1 MSLTRV
7 DIDVCWTKNVP
18 ICYIITPWKYQV
30 RQCGSKKLMRYWQ
43 FHIIKWKK
51 FKVLSHLRDSRIET
65 YLEKACYLGS
75 LWLVGGQETQKYTKI
90 KSAILTKMRHG
101 KPLWFR
107 MAYDISRMTF
117 EWLPQPAFWV
127 PLTKMKRVKNFWN
140 RFNCAPAKW
149 ALEKERRREK
159 ECLHKGLYS
168 TIRGGP

>member
-7 DIDVCWTKNVP
+7 DIDVCLTKNVP

-30 RQCGSKKLMRYWQ
+30 CQCGSKKLMRYWQ

-75 LWLVGGQETQKYTKI
+75 LWLVGSQETQKWTKI

-101 KPLWFR
+101 KPLCHGVLNLNKEARFHILSIFLEVVVQIGWNLKWV
-107 MAYDISRMTF
+107 TF
-117 EWLPQPAFWV
+117 SQ
-127 PLTKMKRVKNFWN
+127 KR
-140 RFNCAPAKW
+140 
-149 ALEKERRREK
+149 L
-159 ECLHKGLYS
+159 
-168 TIRGGP
+168 